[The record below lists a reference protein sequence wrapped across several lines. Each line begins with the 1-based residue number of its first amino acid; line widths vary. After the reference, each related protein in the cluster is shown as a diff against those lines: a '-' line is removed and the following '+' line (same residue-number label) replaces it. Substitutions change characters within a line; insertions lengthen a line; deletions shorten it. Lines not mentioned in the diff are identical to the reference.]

1 MILLASIAIAIE
13 AAWLLVAGLCW
24 LVYRPTSPRAGPET
38 TELGDEP
45 PAVVNLLTHAFRVT
59 SEAASATLLSLADA
73 RLIEIV
79 QVSPEKEI
87 IQLRPAAASTKALR
101 PYEHQVLIHLQGLAV
116 DGVVPAEAVTTGPSA
131 VSNSWWKYFR
141 RAVVDDARERGL
153 CRPRFPKFVQRL
165 LGVGGAGGVVATY
178 FLLQADDD
186 KRNVAPVFVSFGLLL
201 VMGFV
206 TTKWDRER
214 QRGTPAGMAAA
225 ARWLGVARAYQEV
238 DTYRDLPPAAVI
250 LHERHLAYAAAT
262 GVARL
267 TVERLPFGAEDDRLA
282 WSRANDRW
290 RVVRVRY
297 PRRRPAW
304 GMQPLAAIAL
314 GLLWTAILTLVAW
327 GAWRVRSPMLDV
339 MHRRS
344 DLFNTVD
351 NPATANVNERI
362 VTMVAAAIAIAASVA
377 FLALVVHGLRRG
389 PLVVVRGLAD
399 LGAPSKCQGLVVRRR
414 TWCTKRNNREVCA
427 HFIAIDEGTA
437 DDLVAYRLPQK
448 LQARV
453 GQGDHVTAMVTKHL
467 GCVRDITVNPLFG
480 QKPAHTTGF

>member
-1 MILLASIAIAIE
+1 VILLASIAIAVE
-13 AAWLLVAGLCW
+13 GAWLLVAGLCW

-59 SEAASATLLSLADA
+59 SEAASATLLSLADL
-73 RLIEIV
+73 RLVEIV

-87 IQLRPAAASTKALR
+87 IQLRQPAGRAGRTAGLR
-101 PYEHQVLIHLQGLAV
+101 PYEHQVLTHLQEIAV

-153 CRPRFPKFVQRL
+153 CRPRFPKFVQRV
-165 LGVGGAGGVVATY
+165 LGVGFAGAMVATY
-178 FLLQADDD
+178 FLLQADDE
-186 KRNVAPVFVSFGLLL
+186 KRNVAPVFVSFGLLF

-206 TTKWDRER
+206 TSKWDRDR

-290 RVVRVRY
+290 RLVHVRY

-304 GMQPLAAIAL
+304 GMQPVAAIAL
-314 GLLWTAILTLVAW
+314 GLLWTVILAAIAW
-327 GAWRVRSPMLDV
+327 FAWRVRSPLLDV
-339 MHRRS
+339 IHRRS

-351 NPATANVNERI
+351 NPATTNFNERI
-362 VTMVAAAIAIAASVA
+362 VTLVAAAVGIAFSVGV
-377 FLALVVHGLRRG
+377 LALAVRGFRRG

-399 LGAPSKCQGLVVRRR
+399 LGAPSTCQGLVVRRR
-414 TWCTKRNNREVCA
+414 TWCTERNNREVCA

-437 DDLVAYRLPQK
+437 DDLVAYRLPMK

-453 GQGDHVTAMVTKHL
+453 SQGDHVTASVTKHL
-467 GCVRDITVNPLFG
+467 GCVRDISVVPG
-480 QKPAHTTGF
+480 